1 MENFSSVVPYKKITN
16 EIKQEMTFIE
26 VEKKKEM
33 TAIWHFYSAKK
44 LKLNSFKVLIEE
56 VVKTKNW
63 PVSKD
68 SYAIKKKSLKR
79 PYVLALF
86 QLS

>member
-16 EIKQEMTFIE
+16 EIEQEMTFIE
-26 VEKKKEM
+26 VEKKEI

-63 PVSKD
+63 LVSKD